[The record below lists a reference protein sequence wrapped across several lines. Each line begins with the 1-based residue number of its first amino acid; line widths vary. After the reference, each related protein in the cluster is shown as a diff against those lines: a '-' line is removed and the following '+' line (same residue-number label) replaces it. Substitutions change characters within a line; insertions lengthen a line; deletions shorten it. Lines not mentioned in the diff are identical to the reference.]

1 MLLCKNEEI
10 WILLQRR
17 WYDRETKAGDAIE
30 LLKDLDSEA
39 RTIISNDI
47 VNIAN
52 SIKTIRKEQ
61 EIIPL
66 SIGINRVLGLYQTNN
81 SRRWYDREESLDSAF
96 KTISTLPE
104 EDFKN
109 IMEGICTSLKN

>member
-1 MLLCKNEEI
+1 M
-10 WILLQRR
+10 LQRR
-17 WYDRETKAGDAIE
+17 WYDRETKAGNAIE
-30 LLKDLDSEA
+30 LLKKLDSET
-39 RTIISNDI
+39 RSMISNDI

-61 EIIPL
+61 EIVPL

-81 SRRWYDREESLDSAF
+81 SRRWYDKEEGLDTAF

-104 EDFKN
+104 EDFRN
-109 IMEGICTSLKN
+109 IMEGICTSLVN